1 MISSEL
7 ILDELSLDSTA
18 DQASPN
24 TVVLQPNDNFSDL
37 AGISFRTLLGHALV
51 QADAVVVDLLWIDT
65 IDQAGLS
72 ILLSGMT
79 QAVELGKSLSF
90 LSMNQQTRSTLD
102 SSWEKLREDTASAQV
117 DVFTPEFEQ
126 FLDHYQSHGIAAA

>member
-1 MISSEL
+1 MINGEL
-7 ILDELSLDSTA
+7 ILGSTDDKA
-18 DQASPN
+18 FPT
-24 TVVLQPNDNFSDL
+24 TVVLQPNGNLSDSTET
-37 AGISFRTLLGHALV
+37 SFGTHLGAAIA
-51 QADAVVVDLLWIDT
+51 QADAIVVDLLWIDT

-79 QAVELGKSLSF
+79 QAVKLGKSLSF

-102 SSWEKLREDTASAQV
+102 SSWEKLREVNASVQV

-126 FLDHYQSHGIAAA
+126 FLDHYQTHGIAAA

>member
-1 MISSEL
+1 MINGEL
-7 ILDELSLDSTA
+7 ILGST
-18 DQASPN
+18 DDKTFPT
-24 TVVLQPNDNFSDL
+24 TVVLQPNGNLSDL
-37 AGISFRTLLGHALV
+37 TETSFGTHLGDAIA
-51 QADAVVVDLLWIDT
+51 QADAIVVDLLWIDT

-79 QAVELGKSLSF
+79 QAVKLGKSLSF

-102 SSWEKLREDTASAQV
+102 SSWEKLRDVNASVQV

-126 FLDHYQSHGIAAA
+126 

>member
-1 MISSEL
+1 MIDGEL
-7 ILDELSLDSTA
+7 ILNSTA
-18 DQASPN
+18 DRACPT
-24 TVVLQPNDNFSDL
+24 TVVLQPNGNLSDL
-37 AGISFRTLLGHALV
+37 TGTSFRTRLGDAIA
-51 QADAVVVDLLWIDT
+51 QADAIVVDLLWIDT

-79 QAVELGKSLSF
+79 QAVKLGKSLSF

-102 SSWEKLREDTASAQV
+102 SSWGKLRDLNASAQV

-126 FLDHYQSHGIAAA
+126 FLDNYRVSEVGRN